1 MSHSNEGSAAGFQQ
15 DLAAVPSSLAL
26 VRRELDRLL
35 ARQRVSPSRVADV
48 RLAVTEACANAVVHA
63 YADGEPG
70 TVLVAAE
77 IEEDTLVVTVRDY
90 GGSIAARRP
99 PAVMGMEVMRALADI
114 VSIEAADPG
123 MVVRLSFRLTV

>member
-35 ARQRVSPSRVADV
+35 ARQRVSPGRVDDV

-63 YADGEPG
+63 YADGETG
-70 TVLVAAE
+70 TVRVTAT
-77 IEEDTLVVTVRDY
+77 IEHETLVVTVRDY

-99 PAVMGMEVMRALADI
+99 PAVLGMELMRTLADG

-123 MVVRLSFRLTV
+123 MAVRLEFRL

>member
-1 MSHSNEGSAAGFQQ
+1 MSHSNEGSTAGFQQ

-35 ARQRVSPSRVADV
+35 ARQRVSPGRVADV

-63 YADGEPG
+63 YAEGEAG
-70 TVLVAAE
+70 TVRVTAAIERE
-77 IEEDTLVVTVRDY
+77 ILVVIVRDY
-90 GGSIAARRP
+90 GGGIPARRP
-99 PAVMGMEVMRALADI
+99 PPALGMEVMQALAHS

-123 MVVRLSFRLTV
+123 MVARLVFRL

>member
-15 DLAAVPSSLAL
+15 NLAAVPSSLAL

-35 ARQRVSPSRVADV
+35 ARQRVSPARVADV

-63 YADGEPG
+63 YGDGETG
-70 TVLVAAE
+70 TVRVTAE
-77 IEEDTLVVTVRDY
+77 IEQETLVVTVRDY

-99 PAVMGMEVMRALADI
+99 PAVLGMELMRALADG

-123 MVVRLSFRLTV
+123 MAVRLEFRL

>member
-35 ARQRVSPSRVADV
+35 ARQRVSPGRVADV

-63 YADGEPG
+63 YAEGEAG
-70 TVLVAAE
+70 TVRVTAAIERE
-77 IEEDTLVVTVRDY
+77 ILVVIVRDY
-90 GGSIAARRP
+90 GGGIPARRP
-99 PAVMGMEVMRALADI
+99 PAVLGMEMMRAVADG
-114 VSIEAADPG
+114 VSIEACDPG
-123 MVVRLSFRLTV
+123 MAVRLEFRL